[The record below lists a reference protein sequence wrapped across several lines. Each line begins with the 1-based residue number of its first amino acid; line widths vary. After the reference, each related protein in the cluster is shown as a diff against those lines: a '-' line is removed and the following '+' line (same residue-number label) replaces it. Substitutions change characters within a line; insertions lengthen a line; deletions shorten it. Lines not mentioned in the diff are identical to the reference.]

1 MMTQT
6 RPTELHQRRIL
17 MTRKPAA
24 ASEARSQVRA
34 VIRAWEIPVDPDI
47 AVLLTSDLVTHAI
60 IHWDSAT
67 ITLAV
72 RCSRDQL
79 RVDVYDTSLPL
90 PMAVDEQAMT
100 ETRPGLALLASLA
113 TEWGSFLTF
122 TGKAMY
128 FALAFQADWLRI
140 EDKTPSTEVWWRGK
154 VRSTTLSSR
163 RERPGSGS
171 HWIKSSLSYAN
182 GNCVEVASLP
192 GGEIG
197 VRNSRNSAGPVLR
210 FTSDEWHAF
219 LGGVRNGEFDG
230 FGR

>member
-17 MTRKPAA
+17 MTRRPAA
-24 ASEARSQVRA
+24 AAEARSQVRA

-72 RCSRDQL
+72 RCSREQL
-79 RVDVYDTSLPL
+79 RVDVYDALPL
-90 PMAVDEQAMT
+90 PMAVDEQAIT

-113 TEWGSFLTF
+113 AEWGSFLTF

-128 FALAFQADWLRI
+128 FALAFQPDWLPI
-140 EDKTPSTEVWWRGK
+140 
-154 VRSTTLSSR
+154 
-163 RERPGSGS
+163 
-171 HWIKSSLSYAN
+171 
-182 GNCVEVASLP
+182 
-192 GGEIG
+192 
-197 VRNSRNSAGPVLR
+197 
-210 FTSDEWHAF
+210 
-219 LGGVRNGEFDG
+219 
-230 FGR
+230 

>member
-17 MTRKPAA
+17 MTRRPAA
-24 ASEARSQVRA
+24 AAEARRQVRA
-34 VIRAWEIPVDPDI
+34 IIRGWEVPVDPDI

-60 IHWDSAT
+60 VHWDSET

-90 PMAVDEQAMT
+90 PMAVDEQAVRQA
-100 ETRPGLALLASLA
+100 RPGLALVASLS

-128 FALAFQADWLRI
+128 FALAFQAGWLH
-140 EDKTPSTEVWWRGK
+140 
-154 VRSTTLSSR
+154 L
-163 RERPGSGS
+163 
-171 HWIKSSLSYAN
+171 
-182 GNCVEVASLP
+182 
-192 GGEIG
+192 
-197 VRNSRNSAGPVLR
+197 
-210 FTSDEWHAF
+210 
-219 LGGVRNGEFDG
+219 
-230 FGR
+230 

>member
-1 MMTQT
+1 MNAMAPT
-6 RPTELHQRRIL
+6 RPTELQVCRIRL
-17 MTRKPAA
+17 TASPAA
-24 ASEARSQVRA
+24 AAEARGQVRA

-60 IHWDSAT
+60 VHWDSAT

-122 TGKAMY
+122 SGKAMY

-140 EDKTPSTEVWWRGK
+140 EDKT
-154 VRSTTLSSR
+154 
-163 RERPGSGS
+163 
-171 HWIKSSLSYAN
+171 
-182 GNCVEVASLP
+182 
-192 GGEIG
+192 
-197 VRNSRNSAGPVLR
+197 
-210 FTSDEWHAF
+210 
-219 LGGVRNGEFDG
+219 
-230 FGR
+230 